1 MIDHQPTTCQKF
13 YRQQGARR
21 PGDIISYRRATSSRN
36 QRATSS
42 ESAPGLH
49 HLTPPHST
57 GPSPSGWSFGP
68 TSVAARWWRS
78 GTFCSDPVREY
89 LAPIRLLAPHRP
101 EFRLRLYPHL
111 PWLASGWAL
120 RSRLLALS
128 SASVALFQPYLALGR
143 YQVSLSH

>member
-1 MIDHQPTTCQKF
+1 MALSRFP
-13 YRQQGARR
+13 R
-21 PGDIISYRRATSSRN
+21 YRRRVFRRANLSALPSSTHQAFITR
-36 QRATSS
+36 RRHTVR
-42 ESAPGLH
+42 GL
-49 HLTPPHST
+49 PPPV
-57 GPSPSGWSFGP
+57 GLLDP

-128 SASVALFQPYLALGR
+128 SASVALFY
-143 YQVSLSH
+143 SSHILPSDDTRSP

>member
-1 MIDHQPTTCQKF
+1 MPA
-13 YRQQGARR
+13 QGLSQSELIR
-21 PGDIISYRRATSSRN
+21 TSVIYS
-36 QRATSS
+36 
-42 ESAPGLH
+42 PGLH

-101 EFRLRLYPHL
+101 EFRLRFISTPTVGWLQAGLCVPGCSPFRLRVSHYSSHTLPSDDTRPPWVTDALPH
-111 PWLASGWAL
+111 
-120 RSRLLALS
+120 R
-128 SASVALFQPYLALGR
+128 VARTHLGATEWNP
-143 YQVSLSH
+143 

>member
-1 MIDHQPTTCQKF
+1 LQEIS
-13 YRQQGARR
+13 RR
-21 PGDIISYRRATSSRN
+21 KPILKNRT
-36 QRATSS
+36 
-42 ESAPGLH
+42 PVLH

-78 GTFCSDPVREY
+78 ETFCSDPVREY

-111 PWLASGWAL
+111 PLAGF
-120 RSRLLALS
+120 RLGFAFPVA
-128 SASVALFQPYLALGR
+128 ASVALFQPYLALGR